1 MPALLDLHHPE
12 ALPAGPVE
20 VVGEVASGQL
30 RVKDPLDFESDRSH
44 EVTVSVSDS
53 KDAAG
58 SADTAV
64 DASIAVTVVVENVDE
79 PPELMGDADVSYRE
93 NDTGEVAEFT
103 AEDSEGGLLTWEPL
117 GGADLDDFTF
127 ADGTLEFVDP
137 PDRETPT
144 DHDGDNTDE
153 VVVTV
158 SDGANSVDVA
168 VTVTVADVNE
178 PFTLEGDTALDY
190 NEDSTGEVGVWT
202 VVDPEGGPIDW
213 ELSGTDRG
221 DFTID
226 DGSIDG
232 LLFFDAL
239 AIAHLPGSRLKP
251 QPVQQTM
258 TRDNRLL
265 QHPKINT

>member
-20 VVGEVASGQL
+20 VVGGVASGQL

-103 AEDSEGGLLTWEPL
+103 AEDPEGGPLTWEPL

-144 DHDGDNTDE
+144 DHDGDNTYE
-153 VVVTV
+153 VVVGAGAKPQTPRSQHRANRAV
-158 SDGANSVDVA
+158 KPLFANSETTFA
-168 VTVTVADVNE
+168 
-178 PFTLEGDTALDY
+178 AL
-190 NEDSTGEVGVWT
+190 
-202 VVDPEGGPIDW
+202 
-213 ELSGTDRG
+213 R
-221 DFTID
+221 
-226 DGSIDG
+226 
-232 LLFFDAL
+232 
-239 AIAHLPGSRLKP
+239 K
-251 QPVQQTM
+251 
-258 TRDNRLL
+258 
-265 QHPKINT
+265 

>member
-20 VVGEVASGQL
+20 VVGGVASGQL

-64 DASIAVTVVVENVDE
+64 DASIAVTVV
-79 PPELMGDADVSYRE
+79 
-93 NDTGEVAEFT
+93 AEFT
-103 AEDSEGGLLTWEPL
+103 AEDPEGGSLTWEPL

-144 DHDGDNTDE
+144 DHDGDNTYE
-153 VVVTV
+153 VVVGAGAKPQTPRSQHRANRAV
-158 SDGANSVDVA
+158 KPLFANSETTFA
-168 VTVTVADVNE
+168 KFRPPGNY
-178 PFTLEGDTALDY
+178 EG
-190 NEDSTGEVGVWT
+190 S
-202 VVDPEGGPIDW
+202 
-213 ELSGTDRG
+213 
-221 DFTID
+221 
-226 DGSIDG
+226 
-232 LLFFDAL
+232 
-239 AIAHLPGSRLKP
+239 
-251 QPVQQTM
+251 
-258 TRDNRLL
+258 
-265 QHPKINT
+265 